1 MKIKQ
6 YEIWIADL
14 NPQIG
19 TEAGKTRPVIVIQ
32 TDLLNKI
39 FHPSTLI
46 CPLTT
51 NVKKKSDILRVH
63 IEKGTASVRE
73 NCDVMIDQMRAIDNN
88 RLVKKIGR
96 LPENLVEKLKE
107 NILIVLD
114 IEMPY

>member
-1 MKIKQ
+1 MH
-6 YEIWIADL
+6 
-14 NPQIG
+14 IG
-19 TEAGKTRPVIVIQ
+19 Q
-32 TDLLNKI
+32 
-39 FHPSTLI
+39 
-46 CPLTT
+46 
-51 NVKKKSDILRVH
+51 
-63 IEKGTASVRE
+63 GTANMRE